1 MNSTGLTNLELQD
14 LINKYK
20 SELRKLD
27 YQIADV
33 TATIAELEE
42 LLETDLKRQDTA
54 VTIRK
59 KRKRKPG
66 RPSKIKTET
75 REKIKK
81 SRKEGYS
88 LSVWDKFVLDG
99 IKDSGKVLI
108 NTELLDIVKQKAIEK
123 KIFTNDYLI
132 KEKLNRVLQKLANRR
147 KNIVKVKYQGR
158 GFAYALPKWV
168 NPNGSLDKQ
177 YEKK

>member
-1 MNSTGLTNLELQD
+1 MNGTGLTNLEIQD

-27 YQIADV
+27 YQTNDIK
-33 TATIAELEE
+33 ATIAELEE
-42 LLETDLKRQDTA
+42 ILEIDLKRQDTT
-54 VTIRK
+54 VTTRRK
-59 KRKRKPG
+59 GKRKPG
-66 RPSKIKTET
+66 RPPKIKAET
-75 REKIKK
+75 KGKIQK
-81 SRKEGYS
+81 SREEGYR

-132 KEKLNRVLQKLANRR
+132 KEKLNRILQKLANRR